1 MPSITILATESTLNV
16 KVDRIKG
23 KIPNITNLATKT
35 ALNNTEN
42 KILSVRNLVKKTH
55 YDTKINELK
64 IKLLIIMMINVL
76 LIQNLIRYHQKMLLQ
91 N

>member
-91 N
+91 D